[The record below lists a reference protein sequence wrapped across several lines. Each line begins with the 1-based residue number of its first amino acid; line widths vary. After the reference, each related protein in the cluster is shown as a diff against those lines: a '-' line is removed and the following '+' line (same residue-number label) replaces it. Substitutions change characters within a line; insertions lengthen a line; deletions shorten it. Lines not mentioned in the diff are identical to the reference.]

1 MAYGYMVSDP
11 KEQFRRAIQYYKE
24 LMQIA
29 LQEGYTR
36 DEAFKLLEIHALYS
50 IRSSVEH

>member
-1 MAYGYMVSDP
+1 MIGITKRDMDAL
-11 KEQFRRAIQYYKE
+11 A
-24 LMQIA
+24 A